1 MFFIH
6 LEVWR
11 IARFSIIKN
20 VSGIV
25 FYPKICSAK
34 RGMKYNFPKTFMT
47 VIIVHAFY
55 SYILSLIPAEVFE
68 KKGNKQKEAGDGL
81 FKKVIEIVV

>member
-1 MFFIH
+1 
-6 LEVWR
+6 
-11 IARFSIIKN
+11 
-20 VSGIV
+20 
-25 FYPKICSAK
+25 
-34 RGMKYNFPKTFMT
+34 MT

-68 KKGNKQKEAGDGL
+68 KKGNKQNEAGDGL

>member
-11 IARFSIIKN
+11 NARFSIIKN

-47 VIIVHAFY
+47 VITFY
-55 SYILSLIPAEVFE
+55 SYNLSLIPAEVFE

>member
-1 MFFIH
+1 MILFGEAFDFVS
-6 LEVWR
+6 ERVE
-11 IARFSIIKN
+11 KN

-68 KKGNKQKEAGDGL
+68 KKGNKQNEAGDGL